1 MNLNMGF
8 CFCNCNRK
16 HYNRLSMIGSYL
28 SVQLG
33 AAKKSCPNILLNST
47 IQVIFMASV
56 WHNKKIDQ
64 VFDEMKVNKDGLS
77 KEEAKRRLD
86 EFGYN
91 ELKEK
96 KGVTPFQIFLRQ
108 FKDVFVIMLL
118 IATLISFV
126 IGETIDAAIIGV
138 IVILNSVLGF
148 YMEYRSEKA
157 MEAMRKLT
165 APKARV
171 MRGGLEEIIA
181 AKEIVPGDIV
191 LLEAGDRVPA
201 DARLIEVVDLKAD
214 EAVLTGEST
223 DITKD
228 LNVVGENTP
237 IADRKNSV
245 FMATHITYGRG
256 KAVITSTGMTTE
268 FGKIAEMVQTMEE
281 EESPL
286 KQKLEV
292 FAKKLGIV
300 IIAISAIIFALELY
314 EILVLGVMITPGNI
328 FINILDA
335 FEVSIALAVS
345 AVPEGLPAVVTVSLA
360 LGARELAK
368 RNAILRKLTSAE
380 TLGATTVICSDKTGT
395 LTKGEMTVR
404 RIYADGKLWQVT
416 GAGYEP
422 KGDFLENGVP
432 VKPLDNKSLKLLL
445 NGNLLCTNAHYDG
458 KSVIGDTTEGALI
471 VAATKADITKKKL
484 EESYP
489 RIHEVP
495 FTSER
500 KLMTTV
506 HRAPEKNIIAFVKGA
521 PEIILDR
528 STHIL
533 KDGQIKKLSL
543 KEKQEVLKINEEMA
557 KDALRVLGTAFKELP
572 DKPINK
578 YDEEEFET
586 SLVFLG
592 LSGMIDPPR
601 AEAKEANAK
610 CSEAGIK
617 TVMITGDHKLT
628 AVAIAK
634 ELGMLHS
641 DKVLTGNELDN
652 LDDDEFKRVVEE
664 VTVYARVSPEHKLRI
679 VKALKAKG
687 EIVAMTGDGVN
698 DAPALKQANIGV
710 AMGITGTDVTREAA
724 DVVLADDNFA
734 TIVSA
739 VEGGRSIYDNIRKFS
754 FFLLRSNFDEL
765 GIIAL
770 FALLGLELPL
780 LPSMI
785 LWLNLMTDG
794 LPALALTLDPPEED
808 VMKRPPR
815 NPTEGV
821 LYGRFASILATFTL
835 QFALTGGIFYWQF
848 YILGQP
854 LVYARTMAFMRATL
868 QELLVVWNCRSEK
881 RNAFRV
887 GFLTNKYLLGSV
899 LISAAITVAIPFIPV
914 LGPGMGT
921 VPIYDP
927 IDWIIVIAASLSGL
941 LILPEIFYGR
951 KIWKWR

>member
-1 MNLNMGF
+1 
-8 CFCNCNRK
+8 
-16 HYNRLSMIGSYL
+16 
-28 SVQLG
+28 
-33 AAKKSCPNILLNST
+33 
-47 IQVIFMASV
+47 MAEA
-56 WHNKKIDQ
+56 WHNKKTEQVLSELRVDQ
-64 VFDEMKVNKDGLS
+64 TGLS
-77 KEEAKRRLD
+77 GEEVKRRLE

-96 KGVTPFQIFLRQ
+96 KGVTPLQIFLRQ

-118 IATLISFV
+118 IATAISFL
-126 IGETIDAAIIGV
+126 IGETIDAAIIAV

-148 YMEYRSEKA
+148 VMEYRSEKA

-165 APKARV
+165 APKAHV
-171 MRGGLEEIIA
+171 MRDGSEQVIA
-181 AKEIVPGDIV
+181 AREIVPGDIV

-228 LNVVGENTP
+228 LNVVSENTP
-237 IADRKNSV
+237 VADRKNSV
-245 FMATHITYGRG
+245 FMATHMTYGRG
-256 KAVITSTGMTTE
+256 KAVVTSTGMKTE
-268 FGKIAEMVQTMEE
+268 FGKIAEMVQTMQEE
-281 EESPL
+281 ETPL
-286 KQKLEV
+286 KKKLEV
-292 FAKKLGIV
+292 FAKRLGI
-300 IIAISAIIFALELY
+300 IIVAISAVIFALELY
-314 EILVLGVMITPGNI
+314 EILVLGVMISPGDIIANV
-328 FINILDA
+328 LDA

-360 LGARELAK
+360 LGARELAR
-368 RNAILRKLTSAE
+368 RNAILRKLASAE
-380 TLGATTVICSDKTGT
+380 TLGATTFICSDKTGT

-404 RIYADGKLWQVT
+404 KLYTQGKLYEVT

-422 KGDFLENGVP
+422 KGEFLENGVSVNP
-432 VKPLDNKSLKLLL
+432 QDNTELNLLL
-445 NGNLLCTNAHYDG
+445 KGNVLCTNAHYDG
-458 KSVIGDTTEGALI
+458 TSVIGDTTEGALI
-471 VAATKADITKKKL
+471 VAGAKAGLTKIKL

-489 RIHEVP
+489 RVHEVP

-506 HRAPEKNIIAFVKGA
+506 HKNPEKNMIAFIKGA
-521 PEIILDR
+521 PEIVLER

-533 KDGQIKKLSL
+533 KNGQINKLSF
-543 KEKQEVLKINEEMA
+543 KEKQEVLKANEGMA
-557 KDALRVLGTAFKELP
+557 NDALRVLGTAFKELP
-572 DKPINK
+572 NKAIDKFG
-578 YDEEEFET
+578 EEEYE
-586 SLVFLG
+586 SNLVFLG

-601 AEAKEANAK
+601 VEAKEANAK
-610 CSEAGIK
+610 CRQAGIK

-634 ELGMLHS
+634 ELEMLHS
-641 DKVLTGNELDN
+641 DKVLTGKELDN
-652 LDDDEFKRVVEE
+652 LDEDEFQKVVEE
-664 VTVYARVSPEHKLRI
+664 VSVYARVSPEHKLRI
-679 VKALKAKG
+679 VKALKDKG

-698 DAPALKQANIGV
+698 DAPALKQADIGV

-734 TIVSA
+734 TIVNA

-770 FALLGLELPL
+770 FALMGLELPL
-780 LPSMI
+780 VPGMI

-815 NPTEGV
+815 NPNEGV
-821 LYGRFASILATFTL
+821 LFGRFASILATFTL
-835 QFALTGGIFYWQF
+835 QFALTGGIFYWQY

-868 QELLVVWNCRSEK
+868 QELFVVWNCRSEK

-887 GFLTNKYLLGSV
+887 GFLSNKYLLGAV
-899 LISAAITVAIPFIPV
+899 LFSAAITVIIPFIPV

-921 VPIYDP
+921 VPIYNP
-927 IDWIIVIAASLSGL
+927 LDWGIVIAASLSGL